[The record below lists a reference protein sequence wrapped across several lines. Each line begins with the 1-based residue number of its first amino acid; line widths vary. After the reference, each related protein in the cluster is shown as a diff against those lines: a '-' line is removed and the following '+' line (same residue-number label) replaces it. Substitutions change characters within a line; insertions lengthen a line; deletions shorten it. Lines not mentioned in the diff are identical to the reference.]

1 MQRLA
6 QEEKELKELHKTD
19 DRDQEKQEKQI
30 EEKQPKEKAEDEDQ
44 KQDQEKETE
53 QEPVVDWKEA
63 PWRRRREPLQL
74 SSLKEELNWTGLL
87 VRAQAETASASLYAS
102 PLYSFLTAKFDKED
116 LQQQIQPPVPPPPA
130 LFQAMILA
138 IHSHNTVSIFSLLED
153 PDFTEVNWTDMSGK
167 TALHLAIIWG
177 LQDVSLAILAR
188 RDFKEVSRCD
198 DDGWTALHYA
208 SAWGLEDVME
218 AILDHSDFTE
228 ANAVDRWQR
237 TALHVAAGHGT
248 LGTRARAVLQEH
260 TAFTCE
266 NLLDKDGLSAADL
279 LERALEARP
288 EHDIG
293 GLQILGGGQMPSF
306 KSLKDAGAALQCG
319 GPRK

>member
-1 MQRLA
+1 M
-6 QEEKELKELHKTD
+6 
-19 DRDQEKQEKQI
+19 
-30 EEKQPKEKAEDEDQ
+30 EEKQLKEKAEDDDQ

-63 PWRRRREPLQL
+63 PWRRRREPIQL
-74 SSLKEELNWTGLL
+74 SVLKQELNWTALL

-102 PLYSFLTAKFDKED
+102 PLYSLLTAKFEKDD
-116 LQQQIQPPVPPPPA
+116 LQQQIQPPLPPPPA
-130 LFQAMILA
+130 LFHA

-167 TALHLAIIWG
+167 TALHLAIISG
-177 LQDVSLAILAR
+177 LQDVSLAVLAR
-188 RDFKEVSRCD
+188 RDFKEVNSCD

-208 SAWGLEDVME
+208 AAWGLEDVME
-218 AILDHSDFTE
+218 AILEHSDFTE

-237 TALHVAAGHGT
+237 TALHIAAGQGT

-266 NLLDKDGLSAADL
+266 NLLDKHGLSAADL

-306 KSLKDAGAALQCG
+306 KNLKAFKNLKDAGAALQCG